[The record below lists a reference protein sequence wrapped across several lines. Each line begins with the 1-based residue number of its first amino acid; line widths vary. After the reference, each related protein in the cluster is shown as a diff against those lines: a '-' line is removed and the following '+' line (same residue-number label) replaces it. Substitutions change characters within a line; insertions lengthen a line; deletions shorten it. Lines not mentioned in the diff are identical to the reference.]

1 MVTSP
6 YERKILARDVKTPK
20 QRKNLRPQN
29 NLTSMFIIYVTYLI
43 TPSKFIR
50 HKIVPR
56 SMIKYLKTFTGQ
68 KKRVLQMFER
78 NKINMP
84 DWPITFQK
92 IPKYVK
98 ITLLVRYVYIYMH
111 VQDFSAWFR
120 VLHVDEKQSSNCDS
134 NSID

>member
-1 MVTSP
+1 
-6 YERKILARDVKTPK
+6 
-20 QRKNLRPQN
+20 
-29 NLTSMFIIYVTYLI
+29 
-43 TPSKFIR
+43 
-50 HKIVPR
+50 
-56 SMIKYLKTFTGQ
+56 
-68 KKRVLQMFER
+68 MFER

-98 ITLLVRYVYIYMH
+98 ITLLVGYVYIYMH

-120 VLHVDEKQSSNCDS
+120 VLHEDEKQSSNCDS